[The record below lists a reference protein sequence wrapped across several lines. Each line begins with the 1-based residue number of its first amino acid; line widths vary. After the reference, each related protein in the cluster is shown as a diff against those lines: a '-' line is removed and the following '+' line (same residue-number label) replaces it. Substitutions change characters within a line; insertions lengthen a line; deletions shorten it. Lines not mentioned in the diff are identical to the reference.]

1 VLKLRNL
8 YTRTGASGKLECAM
22 PQSSPPPPSLEQLA
36 RYAELFNR
44 SLTLQYF
51 GARVSFPDGERVE
64 IRLDQIRPEQRGGLG
79 TSAVNG
85 GVLAALFDFAIGV
98 TPALIDPT
106 RRSATMQLSMMF
118 QRPVQ
123 GNSLRVEAWVNSAAR
138 SVLFSTAILRDSQGN
153 ECARCQGVVRTTQ
166 LAWESGESPAI

>member
-1 VLKLRNL
+1 
-8 YTRTGASGKLECAM
+8 M
-22 PQSSPPPPSLEQLA
+22 PQSNPPPPSQEQLA
-36 RYAELFNR
+36 RYAELFNQ
-44 SLTLQYF
+44 SLTLKYF
-51 GARVSFPDGERVE
+51 GAQVSFPEGERVE
-64 IRLDQIRPEQRGGLG
+64 IRVDQIKPEQRGGLG

-118 QRPVQ
+118 ERPVQ
-123 GNSLRVEAWVNSAAR
+123 GNSLRVEARVNSAAR
-138 SVLFSTAILRDSQGN
+138 SVLFATAILRDSQGI
-153 ECARCQGVVRTTQ
+153 ECARCQGLVRTTQ

>member
-1 VLKLRNL
+1 MPEPKS
-8 YTRTGASGKLECAM
+8 TR
-22 PQSSPPPPSLEQLA
+22 PRPEQLA
-36 RYAELFNR
+36 RYAELFNQ
-44 SLTLQYF
+44 SLVLKYF

-64 IRLDQIRPEQRGGLG
+64 IRIDQIRPEQRGGLG

-138 SVLFSTAILRDSQGN
+138 SVLFATAILRDSHGN